1 MNLNMNL
8 NTPSEKLKYIL
19 SENTY
24 KIYSEYIRILI
35 TDAIKNLYYKVRS
48 VYKRRQLNTLTDN
61 LRDLYDRVLIKEIN
75 SGKYD
80 EYGYLIPDC
89 MRRIR
94 NDLPIIFMDEFN
106 EFVETKKVV
115 ENYSCECGIKIKKN
129 NYTIKQHKKTKRH
142 ISRTLKNTS

>member
-1 MNLNMNL
+1 MNF

-19 SENTY
+19 TDNTH
-24 KIYSEYIRILI
+24 KIYSEYIRNLI
-35 TDAIKNLYYKVRS
+35 SIANIKLYNNVRLGYKLRG
-48 VYKRRQLNTLTDN
+48 QLHTLTDN
-61 LRDLYDRVLIKEIN
+61 LRGFYDRVFIKEID

-80 EYGYLIPDC
+80 ECGYLLPDC

-94 NDLPIIFMDEFN
+94 NDLPIIFIN
-106 EFVETKKVV
+106 EFVEVTKKV

-142 ISRTLKNTS
+142 ISRTLKNLVNTL